1 MAICHGHDWLG
12 VRGGRQDK
20 NTRLSCL
27 TFCNSQMRVIR
38 LWFSH
43 LDGNWNQ
50 NTQTYLFLREESN
63 VILWFFQ
70 NLNLCWL
77 YCFSWHLSCLP
88 FRQKSHLALRSS
100 RLTQQMLMLSMT
112 VTVQSISYLRLCWT
126 KKHKGSFSN
135 SALFPHTLL
144 SCTLIF
150 VNPDL
155 ICHLFLDVNTLS
167 LIKVFIG
174 QNKTQAHTC
183 SEVVFVCL
191 LYGSMPFRLLHVEC
205 AA

>member
-1 MAICHGHDWLG
+1 MQRELAINIPVLLLFQIGVMEEWLLSVQLPSLLEIQFTALIHNNNTKKTIIRNPTRKHFGDYGKEKKKSFLEDGVAICHGHDWLG

-50 NTQTYLFLREESN
+50 NTQSYLFLREESN

-112 VTVQSISYLRLCWT
+112 VTKYKLSKIVLD
-126 KKHKGSFSN
+126 KKAQRK
-135 SALFPHTLL
+135 LF
-144 SCTLIF
+144 
-150 VNPDL
+150 
-155 ICHLFLDVNTLS
+155 
-167 LIKVFIG
+167 
-174 QNKTQAHTC
+174 
-183 SEVVFVCL
+183 
-191 LYGSMPFRLLHVEC
+191 
-205 AA
+205 